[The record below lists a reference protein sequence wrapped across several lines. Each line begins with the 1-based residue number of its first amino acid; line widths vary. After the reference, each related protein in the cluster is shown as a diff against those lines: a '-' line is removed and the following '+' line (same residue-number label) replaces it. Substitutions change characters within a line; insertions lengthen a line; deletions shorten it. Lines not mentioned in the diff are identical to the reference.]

1 MLIYN
6 QEPKNDAK
14 RAMMMKKILLVE
26 DEEMTREGIEEF
38 LKVKGYDVVAVADG
52 EKAIEI
58 FQRENFDLVILDI
71 MLPKVDGFEVLRSIR
86 KISETSVLMLTA
98 MDDELTQITSFEA
111 YADDYLSKPFSLA
124 ILEKRIE
131 ALLRKSNPGYS
142 KKLWMYQNTKVDFLG
157 FSATYRNEPVD
168 VTPKEIKLLRLL
180 IEHKGQ
186 ALTRE
191 QILDRLWEF
200 EEAPLDRVIDVYIKN
215 LRKKLHLDC
224 IKTVKGVGYKYEET
238 R

>member
-1 MLIYN
+1 
-6 QEPKNDAK
+6 
-14 RAMMMKKILLVE
+14 MKKILLVE
-26 DEEMTREGIEEF
+26 DEEMTREGVEEF
-38 LKVKGYDVVAVADG
+38 LKVKGYDVVAAEDG
-52 EKAIEI
+52 EEAIAT
-58 FQRENFDLVILDI
+58 FKRESFDLVILDI
-71 MLPKVDGFEVLRSIR
+71 MLPKADGFEVLQTIR

-98 MDDELTQITSFEA
+98 MDDESTQITSFEA
-111 YADDYLSKPFSLA
+111 YADDYMSKPFSLA
-124 ILEKRIE
+124 VLEKRIE
-131 ALLRKSNPGYS
+131 ALLRKRNPDYS
-142 KKLWMYQNTKVDFLG
+142 RKLWVYKHTKVDFFG
-157 FSATYRNEPVD
+157 FSATYQNEQVD

-180 IEHKGQ
+180 LEHKGQ

-224 IKTVKGVGYKYEET
+224 IKTVKGVGYKYEEM